1 MSDAQGFS
9 PQYGRLPEPPRLRPT
24 ALALRLALMALAAAT
39 VALEHGFYEPRFAE
53 VLLRGAQVV
62 LLAIY
67 AADVIVRQRTR
78 TEPLPGA
85 GAGGFDWALFALAGL
100 GMAGFVAGVAEAWRL
115 VEFVAVVLFCAEL
128 WRGNMALSRALA
140 RPGVLLPISFLMLI
154 AIGTLLLMMPVAT
167 PADQPIGVVD
177 AIFTATSAVCVT
189 GLIVRDTA
197 TGFSPFGH
205 LVIAVLIQLGA
216 LGIIIF
222 GSVLALLFGRGLSLR
237 DNVSLGEMLHD
248 QPLNQITR
256 FVRFIV
262 LVTLGLELI
271 AAAAVYPMWEGDLT
285 WQERAAMSLFHT
297 VSGFCNAGFDIT
309 GESLIPYRYA
319 PLTHIII
326 MPLIGIGAIGFPVI
340 ENVWRTA
347 QAHLRRWRERRR
359 AARELPRPRLAL
371 HTRMVLVTAGSV
383 WILGTL
389 AITTGEMIA
398 ASLDEQR
405 ALGLGHALV
414 DGLFLAQASRTA
426 GFTTIDMAELSDM
439 SIFSLIVL
447 MIIGGSPGSP
457 AGGMKTTVLAL
468 LVLSVVATLRNRP
481 ETEAFKRTLS
491 DALVRRAATI
501 AICYL
506 GLAVMAVLVLS
517 VTEAGRFGFKELV
530 FDTVS
535 AAGTVGLAFGV
546 PAEASDPGRIVL
558 SLTMF
563 LGRVGPLTLLGALM
577 LAGRRRQGYRYAHED
592 VVLG

>member
-1 MSDAQGFS
+1 MTEPQGFN

-24 ALALRLALMALAAAT
+24 AMALRLALMALAAAT

-53 VLLRGAQVV
+53 LLLRGAQVV

-67 AADVIVRQRTR
+67 AADVIARKRTR

-85 GAGGFDWALFALAGL
+85 GAGVFEWGLFALAAA
-100 GMAGFVAGVAEAWRL
+100 GMVAFVAGAAAAWRL

-128 WRGNMALSRALA
+128 WRVNMALSRALA
-140 RPGVLLPISFLMLI
+140 RPGVLLPISFLLLI
-154 AIGTLLLMMPVAT
+154 GIGTLLLMMPVAT
-167 PADQPIGVVD
+167 PAGQPIGFVD
-177 AIFTATSAVCVT
+177 ALFTATSAVCVT

-197 TGFSPFGH
+197 TGFAPFGH
-205 LVIAVLIQLGA
+205 LVIAVLIQLVA

-237 DNVSLGEMLHD
+237 ENVSLGEMLHD
-248 QPLNQITR
+248 QPVTQITR

-262 LVTLGLELI
+262 LVTIGLELLT
-271 AAAAVYPMWEGDLT
+271 AAMAYPLWQGDLT
-285 WQERAAMSLFHT
+285 VAQRTAMSLFHA
-297 VSGFCNAGFDIT
+297 VSAFCNAGFDLT
-309 GESLIPYRYA
+309 GQSLIAYRNA
-319 PLTHIII
+319 PLAHAVILPAIVV
-326 MPLIGIGAIGFPVI
+326 GAIGFPVI
-340 ENVWRTA
+340 ENLWRT
-347 QAHLRRWRERRR
+347 WRDRVRGWMR
-359 AARELPRPRLAL
+359 GPLARPTRLSVHTKVVLATSVIVPIVGMLAIAL
-371 HTRMVLVTAGSV
+371 GQL
-383 WILGTL
+383 TL
-389 AITTGEMIA
+389 ATTTNPGQAM
-398 ASLDEQR
+398 LDG
-405 ALGLGHALV
+405 A
-414 DGLFLAQASRTA
+414 FLAWAARTA
-426 GFTTIDMAELSDM
+426 GFTTIDMAEVSDTGV
-439 SIFSLIVL
+439 FSLMVL
-447 MIIGGSPGSP
+447 MLIGGSPGSP

-468 LVLSVVATLRNRP
+468 LFLSVVATLRNRP
-481 ETEAFKRTLS
+481 ETEAFRRTLS

-506 GLAVMAVLVLS
+506 GLAVVAVLVLS
-517 VTEAGRFGFKELV
+517 VTEAGRFDLKELV

-558 SLTMF
+558 AITMF